1 MCACVCVC
9 GLYLVLVLAEGLQ
22 DVSLA
27 GEVSVGVLQALQQT
41 LLQDQ
46 N

>member
-1 MCACVCVC
+1 MWISSSVHV
-9 GLYLVLVLAEGLQ
+9 YNLVLVLAEGLQ
-22 DVSLA
+22 DVSLT